1 MIRRNIVESSYV
13 EFVTSIGLT
22 RKSKYWYL
30 RSDETIVVLTLVRSP
45 YGRQY
50 SLAVGVV
57 LRNLDADNT
66 PKAEN
71 ASLQSRFDRL
81 VPSTLEHRVNDLL
94 DLRFPMDDV
103 QRREELL
110 GLLRVH
116 LVPLIAASSTLDGLR
131 SAAGSPLVRHSV
143 VDEEALPLLAG
154 PP

>member
-94 DLRFPMDDV
+94 DLRFRMDDV